1 MKLYTICVDQRPVL
15 VMSVDA
21 GPLVPNQLITNAEL
35 MKAQRDTRA
44 LSDSLPADVQRIND
58 QREINEALDT
68 WLGQDLRT
76 LRSHGVP
83 LWSGGSAS
91 LLVRDA
97 TPDEAQGWH
106 EALQRESDTDEED
119 AGDEDWLV
127 YLVPIK
133 GRQTRRRR

>member
-1 MKLYTICVDQRPVL
+1 MKLYTICVDQRPIL

-21 GPLVPNQLITNAEL
+21 GPLMPDQLTTNAEP
-35 MKAQRDTRA
+35 MKARRDTRA

-58 QREINEALDT
+58 QREIDQALDT

-91 LLVRDA
+91 LHVRDA

-106 EALQRESDTDEED
+106 EALQREIDTDEEE

-127 YLVPIK
+127 YLVPIH
-133 GRQTRRRR
+133 GRQSRRRR

>member
-1 MKLYTICVDQRPVL
+1 MKLYTICVDQRPIL

-21 GPLVPNQLITNAEL
+21 GPLMPDQLTTNAEP
-35 MKAQRDTRA
+35 MKARRDIRA

-58 QREINEALDT
+58 QREIDEALNT

-97 TPDEAQGWH
+97 TPHEAQGWH
-106 EALQRESDTDEED
+106 ETLQREIDTDEED

-127 YLVPIK
+127 YLVPIH
-133 GRQTRRRR
+133 GRQSRRRR